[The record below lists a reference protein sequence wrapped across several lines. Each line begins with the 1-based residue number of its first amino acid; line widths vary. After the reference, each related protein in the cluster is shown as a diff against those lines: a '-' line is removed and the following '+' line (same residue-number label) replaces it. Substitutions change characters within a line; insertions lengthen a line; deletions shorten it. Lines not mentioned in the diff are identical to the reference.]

1 MAPAPRLL
9 LLMRH
14 AEAVTFAPGLGDVD
28 RPLSE
33 KGQDQ
38 ARRAGAYLH
47 EHTIA
52 PDLTLCSA
60 ATRTRQTAELLG
72 VGSRCQHESALY
84 NAGSDTIREA
94 IGEVDEDVDTLLIVG
109 HAPGVPTLAH
119 ALADEATSDH
129 EALTAIRWGFPAAT
143 LVGIEIG
150 GTWAHPEP
158 GRVMFTFQG

>member
-1 MAPAPRLL
+1 MPAPRLL

-14 AEAVTFAPGLGDVD
+14 ADAVTFAPGLGDVD
-28 RPLSE
+28 RPLSARGE
-33 KGQDQ
+33 EQ
-38 ARRAGAYLH
+38 ARRAGAYLR
-47 EHTIA
+47 ERDLT

-60 ATRTRQTAELLG
+60 AIRTRQTTELLG
-72 VGSRCQHESALY
+72 VAGPVQQETALY